1 MPAHH
6 LRTRLAAL
14 SLLALVGCAGDDTGP
29 TMTVEPLDLSMRE
42 RLGSVAV
49 APVALPT
56 DQTLPVVAGST
67 GAGAGTGA
75 EQGMVAG
82 AMPGVAVCAAGAWAC
97 LVGGPLAIGGMI
109 VGSAFGA
116 VVGMV
121 RVHEPDDVAA
131 AEAALRRAF
140 KAIPAEEVLAD
151 RVVAAAREK
160 SPGATIARSA
170 ENPSA
175 AELSANAFESALLL
189 GLPAMAVEKV
199 SRLEGI
205 DPKVTV
211 AIAAQARLASVAN
224 GQVMWSRM
232 WAYRSQPHAFFALAA
247 NDGQL
252 LREEIVAGLNAVAA
266 TVADDVFAARD
277 ARTEP
282 EIQQLA
288 DVPFGIVRTV
298 RPSILAVK
306 QAKQPE

>member
-14 SLLALVGCAGDDTGP
+14 SLLALVACAGDDTGP
-29 TMTVEPLDLSMRE
+29 TMTVEPLDSSMRE

-67 GAGAGTGA
+67 SAGAGTGA

-97 LVGGPLAIGGMI
+97 MVGGPLAIGGMI

-170 ENPSA
+170 ENPSS

-211 AIAAQARLASVAN
+211 AIAAPGES
-224 GQVMWSRM
+224 G
-232 WAYRSQPHAFFALAA
+232 
-247 NDGQL
+247 
-252 LREEIVAGLNAVAA
+252 E
-266 TVADDVFAARD
+266 
-277 ARTEP
+277 
-282 EIQQLA
+282 
-288 DVPFGIVRTV
+288 GIMR
-298 RPSILAVK
+298 
-306 QAKQPE
+306 